1 MKKRRVKDYTGQRFG
16 RLTVLG
22 DVQVDP
28 PKKRRISVRCDCGK
42 VYELGLH
49 GVTKGNSTSCG
60 CYQRELK
67 TKHGDNTKSGPPI
80 RLYTIWKGIHDRCT
94 RPKNAAYKNY
104 GGRGIKV
111 SMEWDEYQV
120 FRDWANSNGY
130 QENLSIDRIDPDGMY
145 SPNNCR
151 WATRTT
157 QAENRRKRVNTSSHY
172 IGVCWDKAKPT
183 IYFKGGWAATVTKNK
198 KTVRLGH
205 YSTELEA
212 AQVRDKYIKQKG
224 YKNHVLN
231 NVLP

>member
-28 PKKRRISVRCDCGK
+28 PKTRRIRVRCDCGT
-42 VYELGLH
+42 VYEIGLS
-49 GVTKGNSTSCG
+49 GVTRGNSTSCG

-94 RPKNAAYKNY
+94 RPKNAGYKNY

-157 QAENRRKRVNTSSHY
+157 QAENRRKRIDTTSQY
-172 IGVCWDKAKPT
+172 IGVSYSKPV
-183 IYFKGGWAATVTKNK
+183 IKQYFKGAWVASVTKDK
-198 KTVRLGH
+198 VTTRLGH
-205 YSTELEA
+205 FPTEIEA
-212 AQVRDKYIKQKG
+212 AIARDTYVIKHG
-224 YKNHVLN
+224 YSDHVLN
-231 NVLP
+231 NVIK